1 MIIIMPEFLAI
12 VFPRL
17 WSTASV
23 GDVNLVFKGYDSN
36 ITSMCKRRVTTD
48 DDMINHWAKSDISY
62 STYLRIMM
70 PKAQQDNYSMIRY

>member
-23 GDVNLVFKGYDSN
+23 GDVNLMFEGCDNISMYKG
-36 ITSMCKRRVTTD
+36 RVTISD
-48 DDMINHWAKSDISY
+48 DKMNH
-62 STYLRIMM
+62 
-70 PKAQQDNYSMIRY
+70 